1 MKEKNIL
8 IIEDH
13 PIVRKGFSMLINQD
27 DELKTIGEAGDYHSA
42 LDMVRKT
49 KADLILL
56 DLSLGDGNGIELIK
70 EVKVINPA
78 LPVLVVSLHDEN
90 LYAERALKAGARGY
104 IMKSEATENILT
116 AIKKIINGEVYLSD
130 GMKDKLIN
138 RVAGT
143 DREGSSPMDILSD
156 REFEVF
162 QFIGDGRT
170 TKEIAEI
177 LNLSVKTVET
187 YKSHIKSKLEIK
199 DSTDLIRRAVE
210 WKVADS

>member
-1 MKEKNIL
+1 MKEKKIL

-104 IMKSEATENILT
+104 IMKSEATDNILT

>member
-1 MKEKNIL
+1 MKEKKIL

-90 LYAERALKAGARGY
+90 LYAERTLKAGARGY

>member
-1 MKEKNIL
+1 MKEKKIL

-42 LDMVRKT
+42 LAMVRKT

-130 GMKDKLIN
+130 GMKDKLIS

>member
-104 IMKSEATENILT
+104 IMKSEETENILT

>member
-1 MKEKNIL
+1 MNEKKIL

-27 DELKTIGEAGDYHSA
+27 DELQTIGEAGDYHSA
-42 LDMVRKT
+42 LEMVRNT
-49 KADLILL
+49 EADLILL

-70 EVKVINPA
+70 EIKVINPA

-90 LYAERALKAGARGY
+90 LYAERALKAGAKGY
-104 IMKSEATENILT
+104 VMKSEATDNILT
-116 AIKKIINGEVYLSD
+116 AIKKIMNGEVYLSE
-130 GMKDKLIN
+130 GMKDKFIN
-138 RVAGT
+138 RMAGMGK
-143 DREGSSPMDILSD
+143 EGSSPMDILSD

-170 TKEIAEI
+170 TKEIAQF
-177 LNLSVKTVET
+177 LNLSIKTVET
-187 YKSHIKSKLEIK
+187 YKSHIKTKLEIK